1 MLFFSVIFYKCSFIV
16 IFLKSYQYTFP
27 QSYPQLVAQP
37 FSTDNQSLWMVA
49 LGPPGRSSGN
59 FQEAGLKHNQ
69 WIRVALDVPLAGPF
83 DYRVPDSLKASKGQ
97 RVLVP
102 FGRRELVGIVLE
114 TMESPSYPEDQVKDI
129 LMVFDDLPALPQDW
143 LDFGQ
148 FAASYYHRPVGEVL
162 LPAMPSTL
170 RKPGSYTGKLSKGGP
185 VARLDRRKKT
195 GKLPEP
201 PQDKMYVLNLEQQ
214 DAVDTIQAIN
224 GFKAVLLHGVTG
236 SGKTE
241 VYLHLALDALTKGKQ
256 VLFLVPEINLAPQ
269 FEQALLARFQQVV
282 GLDGIAVLHSGLADG
297 ERLKAWVAIQR
308 GQARVVLGTRM
319 AIFAPLQESGL
330 IIVDEEHDASYKQQE
345 GLRYSARDLA
355 IWRAHQLNI
364 PVVLGSATPSLE
376 SWHHAN
382 VGRYLKL
389 SLTKRAKTTY
399 MPAIKLVDTKQLKLE
414 QGFAP
419 VVLQS
424 IRERYERGEQSLVFL
439 NRRGYAP
446 VIHCASCSWMSQC
459 PRCSVYTVMHRMPG
473 HGNVLQCHHC
483 GYYGRV
489 PIKCPDCGNQDLEML
504 GRGTQ
509 RVEEFLR
516 EVFPDACVE
525 RIDADSTR
533 LKGSAR
539 QLFDR
544 VHSGEIDILVGT
556 QMVAKGH
563 DFRKLGLVCVL
574 NADAML
580 FSSDFRAPEKLFAQL
595 AQVSGRAGRHVAG
608 GEVLIQ
614 TAYPEQA
621 VYQALIRHNYDTF
634 ANASLEER
642 KITSLPPFSHHVL
655 ITAQAKTVNEAMQ
668 FLQEAKQQL
677 ITEPQLA
684 GFQAAINMYD
694 PVPLRI
700 VRVAHVER
708 AQLLIESASRPV
720 LQAFL
725 GYWLPL
731 VQDIGRRHRIRYF
744 TEVDPL
750 EI

>member
-1 MLFFSVIFYKCSFIV
+1 M
-16 IFLKSYQYTFP
+16 
-27 QSYPQLVAQP
+27 
-37 FSTDNQSLWMVA
+37 
-49 LGPPGRSSGN
+49 
-59 FQEAGLKHNQ
+59 KHNQ

-83 DYRVPDSLKASKGQ
+83 DYRVPESLEAIKGQ

-102 FGRRELVGIVLE
+102 FGRRELIGIVLD
-114 TMESPSYPEDQVKDI
+114 TIESPSYPEEQVKDI
-129 LMVFDDLPALPQDW
+129 LMVLDDLPPLRQDW

-162 LPAMPSTL
+162 LPAMPSAL

-185 VARLDRRKKT
+185 VARLDRKKKKT
-195 GKLPEP
+195 RVPEP
-201 PQDKMYVLNLEQQ
+201 PEDRMHVLNPEQQ
-214 DAVDTIQAIN
+214 QAVDTVQSLK
-224 GFKAVLLHGVTG
+224 GFKTVLLHGVTG

-256 VLFLVPEINLAPQ
+256 VLFLVPEINLTPQ

-282 GLDGIAVLHSGLADG
+282 GLDGIAVLHSGLAEG

-308 GQARVVLGTRM
+308 GQARIVLGTRM
-319 AIFAPLQESGL
+319 AIFAPLQEAGL

-355 IWRAHQLNI
+355 IWRAHQLDI

-376 SWHHAN
+376 SWQHARL
-382 VGRYLKL
+382 GRYLKL
-389 SLTKRAKTTY
+389 TLSKRAKTTY
-399 MPAIKLVDTKQLKLE
+399 MPAIKLVDTKQIKLE
-414 QGFAP
+414 QGFAA
-419 VVLQS
+419 VVLHA
-424 IRERYERGEQSLVFL
+424 IRERLARGEQSLVFL

-446 VIHCASCSWMSQC
+446 VIHCASCGWMSQC

-489 PIKCPDCGNQDLEML
+489 PVKCPDCGNQDLEML

-509 RVEEFLR
+509 RVEEYLQAA
-516 EVFPDACVE
+516 FPQACVE

-621 VYQALIRHNYDTF
+621 VYQALIRHDYDTF

-642 KITSLPPFSHHVL
+642 KITHLPPFSHQVL
-655 ITAQAKTVNEAMQ
+655 ISAQAKTVNQAMQ
-668 FLQEAKQQL
+668 FLLEARQL
-677 ITEPQLA
+677 LASQPQLA

-708 AQLLIESASRPV
+708 AQLLVESASRPV

-725 GYWLPL
+725 GHWLPL
-731 VQDIGRRHRIRYF
+731 VQEIGKRHRIRYF

>member
-1 MLFFSVIFYKCSFIV
+1 
-16 IFLKSYQYTFP
+16 
-27 QSYPQLVAQP
+27 VALP

-201 PQDKMYVLNLEQQ
+201 PQDKMYVLNPEQQ

-489 PIKCPDCGNQDLEML
+489 PVKCPDCGNQDLEML

>member
-1 MLFFSVIFYKCSFIV
+1 MSTPTSNNSAANDAPVPQIAEVIFNMSLDHGFDYAIPDHLVATVQPGCRVKVKLKHAMRTGYVISIKHHSRFSELQPILGLENARQQIPGALLRLGDWISNYYCCPREHVLRILMPAVVRHGKMTHKRMLFISLGLLSTDPDALAKLSAKRLSVIQHLRPHGSMQLQELLAQTGVSGHLINAMCQDKLLLKESQVVNRDPFLNDLVQPDQPRQLTAQQQQALTPIV
-16 IFLKSYQYTFP
+16 
-27 QSYPQLVAQP
+27 
-37 FSTDNQSLWMVA
+37 
-49 LGPPGRSSGN
+49 
-59 FQEAGLKHNQ
+59 
-69 WIRVALDVPLAGPF
+69 
-83 DYRVPDSLKASKGQ
+83 
-97 RVLVP
+97 
-102 FGRRELVGIVLE
+102 
-114 TMESPSYPEDQVKDI
+114 ES
-129 LMVFDDLPALPQDW
+129 
-143 LDFGQ
+143 
-148 FAASYYHRPVGEVL
+148 
-162 LPAMPSTL
+162 
-170 RKPGSYTGKLSKGGP
+170 
-185 VARLDRRKKT
+185 LDR
-195 GKLPEP
+195 
-201 PQDKMYVLNLEQQ
+201 QDSQV
-214 DAVDTIQAIN
+214 
-224 GFKAVLLHGVTG
+224 FLLHGVTA

-319 AIFAPLQESGL
+319 AIFAPLLESGL

-355 IWRAHQLNI
+355 IWRAHQLSI

-424 IRERYERGEQSLVFL
+424 IRERFERGEQSLVFL

-489 PIKCPDCGNQDLEML
+489 SVKCPDCGNQDLEML

-516 EVFPDACVE
+516 DVFPDACVE

-556 QMVAKGH
+556 QMVAKGL
-563 DFRKLGLVCVL
+563 DLPRVTLVGVVL
-574 NADAML
+574 ADISLHLPDLYAGERT
-580 FSSDFRAPEKLFAQL
+580 FQL
-595 AQVSGRAGRHVAG
+595 LTQVAGRAGRS
-608 GEVLIQ
+608 VLPGRVIIQ
-614 TAYPEQA
+614 TYQPEHPS
-621 VYQALIRHNYDTF
+621 I
-634 ANASLEER
+634 
-642 KITSLPPFSHHVL
+642 
-655 ITAQAKTVNEAMQ
+655 
-668 FLQEAKQQL
+668 
-677 ITEPQLA
+677 
-684 GFQAAINMYD
+684 QAAMRHDYEGFAEAELGFRREMGYPPYRPLARLEYADADATRAQEEASRLVDMLNTRIALLGLYGTNVIGPTPPYFQRERGKWRWQVMVRGQHLTALLSDLRLPLGWRVDID
-694 PVPLRI
+694 PVT
-700 VRVAHVER
+700 
-708 AQLLIESASRPV
+708 LL
-720 LQAFL
+720 
-725 GYWLPL
+725 
-731 VQDIGRRHRIRYF
+731 
-744 TEVDPL
+744 
-750 EI
+750 

>member
-1 MLFFSVIFYKCSFIV
+1 MVFFSVIFYKCSFIV

-201 PQDKMYVLNLEQQ
+201 PQDKMYVLNPEQQ

>member
-1 MLFFSVIFYKCSFIV
+1 M
-16 IFLKSYQYTFP
+16 
-27 QSYPQLVAQP
+27 
-37 FSTDNQSLWMVA
+37 
-49 LGPPGRSSGN
+49 
-59 FQEAGLKHNQ
+59 KHNQ

-83 DYRVPDSLKASKGQ
+83 DYRVPESLEAIKGQ

-102 FGRRELVGIVLE
+102 FGRRELIGIVLD
-114 TMESPSYPEDQVKDI
+114 TIESPSYPEEQVKDI
-129 LMVFDDLPALPQDW
+129 LMVLDDLPPLRQDW

-162 LPAMPSTL
+162 LPAMPSAL

-185 VARLDRRKKT
+185 VARLDRKKKKT
-195 GKLPEP
+195 RVPEP
-201 PQDKMYVLNLEQQ
+201 PEDRMHVLNPEQQ
-214 DAVDTIQAIN
+214 QAVDTVQSLK
-224 GFKAVLLHGVTG
+224 GFKTVLLHGVTG

-256 VLFLVPEINLAPQ
+256 VLFLVPEINLTPQ

-282 GLDGIAVLHSGLADG
+282 GLEGLAVLHSGLAEG

-308 GQARVVLGTRM
+308 GQVRIVLGTRM
-319 AIFAPLQESGL
+319 AIFAPLQEAGL

-355 IWRAHQLNI
+355 IWRAHQLDI

-376 SWHHAN
+376 SWQHARL
-382 VGRYLKL
+382 GRYLKL
-389 SLTKRAKTTY
+389 TLSKRAKTTY
-399 MPAIKLVDTKQLKLE
+399 MPAIKLVDTKQIKLE

-419 VVLQS
+419 VVLHA
-424 IRERYERGEQSLVFL
+424 IRERLARGEQSLVFL

-446 VIHCASCSWMSQC
+446 VIHCASCGWMSQC

-489 PIKCPDCGNQDLEML
+489 PVKCPDCGNQDLEML

-509 RVEEFLR
+509 RVEEFLQAA
-516 EVFPDACVE
+516 FPQACVE

-621 VYQALIRHNYDTF
+621 VYQALIQHDYDTF

-642 KITSLPPFSHHVL
+642 KITHLPPFSYQVL
-655 ITAQAKTVNEAMQ
+655 ISAQAKTVNEAMQ
-668 FLQEAKQQL
+668 FLLEARQL
-677 ITEPQLA
+677 LASQPQLA
-684 GFQAAINMYD
+684 GFQAVINMYD

-708 AQLLIESASRPV
+708 AQLLVESASRPV

-725 GYWLPL
+725 GHWLPL
-731 VQDIGRRHRIRYF
+731 VQEIAKRHRIRYF

>member
-1 MLFFSVIFYKCSFIV
+1 M
-16 IFLKSYQYTFP
+16 
-27 QSYPQLVAQP
+27 
-37 FSTDNQSLWMVA
+37 
-49 LGPPGRSSGN
+49 
-59 FQEAGLKHNQ
+59 KHTQ

-83 DYRVPDSLKASKGQ
+83 DYRVPASLKAAKGQ

-195 GKLPEP
+195 GKTPEP
-201 PQDKMYVLNLEQQ
+201 PEDKMYVLNPEQQ
-214 DAVDTIQAIN
+214 DAVDAVQAIE
-224 GFKAVLLHGVTG
+224 GFKTVLLHGVTG

-241 VYLHLALDALTKGKQ
+241 VYLHLALDVLTKGKQ
-256 VLFLVPEINLAPQ
+256 VLFLVPEINLTPQ

-355 IWRAHQLNI
+355 IWRAHQLSI

-424 IRERYERGEQSLVFL
+424 IRERFERGEQSLVFL

-489 PIKCPDCGNQDLEML
+489 PVKCPDCGNQDLEML

-516 EVFPDACVE
+516 DVFPDACVE

-595 AQVSGRAGRHVAG
+595 VQVSGRAGRHVAG

-668 FLQEAKQQL
+668 FLQETKQQL

-684 GFQAAINMYD
+684 GFQAVINMYD

>member
-1 MLFFSVIFYKCSFIV
+1 M
-16 IFLKSYQYTFP
+16 P
-27 QSYPQLVAQP
+27 M
-37 FSTDNQSLWMVA
+37 D
-49 LGPPGRSSGN
+49 G
-59 FQEAGLKHNQ
+59 GLKPPLIACQAIFRKKDLKHTQ

-83 DYRVPDSLKASKGQ
+83 DYRVPASLKAAKGQ

-195 GKLPEP
+195 GKTPEP
-201 PQDKMYVLNLEQQ
+201 PEDKMYVLNPEQQ
-214 DAVDTIQAIN
+214 DAVDAVQAIE
-224 GFKAVLLHGVTG
+224 GFKTVLLHGVTG

-241 VYLHLALDALTKGKQ
+241 VYLHLALDVLTKGKQ
-256 VLFLVPEINLAPQ
+256 VLFLVPEINLTPQ

-355 IWRAHQLNI
+355 IWRAHQLSI

-424 IRERYERGEQSLVFL
+424 IRERFERGEQSLVFL

-489 PIKCPDCGNQDLEML
+489 PVKCPDCGNQDLEML

-516 EVFPDACVE
+516 DVFPDACVE

-595 AQVSGRAGRHVAG
+595 VQVSGRAGRHVAG

-668 FLQEAKQQL
+668 FLQETKQQL

-684 GFQAAINMYD
+684 GFQAVINMYD

>member
-1 MLFFSVIFYKCSFIV
+1 M
-16 IFLKSYQYTFP
+16 
-27 QSYPQLVAQP
+27 
-37 FSTDNQSLWMVA
+37 
-49 LGPPGRSSGN
+49 
-59 FQEAGLKHNQ
+59 KHNQ

-201 PQDKMYVLNLEQQ
+201 PQDKMYVLNPEQQ

-489 PIKCPDCGNQDLEML
+489 PVKCPDCGNQDLEML

>member
-1 MLFFSVIFYKCSFIV
+1 M
-16 IFLKSYQYTFP
+16 
-27 QSYPQLVAQP
+27 
-37 FSTDNQSLWMVA
+37 
-49 LGPPGRSSGN
+49 
-59 FQEAGLKHNQ
+59 KHTQ

-83 DYRVPDSLKASKGQ
+83 DYRVPASLKAAKGQ

-195 GKLPEP
+195 GKTPEP
-201 PQDKMYVLNLEQQ
+201 PEDKMYVLNPEQQ
-214 DAVDTIQAIN
+214 DAVDAVQAIE
-224 GFKAVLLHGVTG
+224 GFKTVLLHGVTG

-241 VYLHLALDALTKGKQ
+241 VYLHLALDVLTKGKQ
-256 VLFLVPEINLAPQ
+256 VLFLVPEINLTPQ

-355 IWRAHQLNI
+355 IWRAHQLSI

-424 IRERYERGEQSLVFL
+424 IRERFERGEQSLVFL

-489 PIKCPDCGNQDLEML
+489 PVKCPDCGNQDLEML

-516 EVFPDACVE
+516 DVFPDACVE

-595 AQVSGRAGRHVAG
+595 VQVSGRAGRHVAG

-668 FLQEAKQQL
+668 FLQETKQQL
-677 ITEPQLA
+677 MTEPQLA
-684 GFQAAINMYD
+684 GFQAVINMYD

>member
-1 MLFFSVIFYKCSFIV
+1 MAL
-16 IFLKSYQYTFP
+16 
-27 QSYPQLVAQP
+27 P

-201 PQDKMYVLNLEQQ
+201 PQDKMYVLNPEQQ